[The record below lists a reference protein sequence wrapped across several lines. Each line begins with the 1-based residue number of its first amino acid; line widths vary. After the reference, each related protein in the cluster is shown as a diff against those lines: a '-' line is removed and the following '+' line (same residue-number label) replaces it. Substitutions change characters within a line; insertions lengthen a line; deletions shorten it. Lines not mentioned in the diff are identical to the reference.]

1 MIFNRVSIIIVLGLL
16 MYFIY
21 IQALVLKHT
30 KRIMDLEQKQEQEQI
45 IDSIGV
51 VIYQDST
58 HNKNYLKQ

>member
-51 VIYQDST
+51 VIHQDST

>member
-30 KRIMDLEQKQEQEQI
+30 KRISDLEQKQEQI
-45 IDSIGV
+45 IDSIDV
-51 VIYQDST
+51 VIEQDST
-58 HNKNYLKQ
+58 DNKNYLKQ

>member
-30 KRIMDLEQKQEQEQI
+30 KRIMDLEQKQEQI

-51 VIYQDST
+51 VIHQDST
-58 HNKNYLKQ
+58 HNKNYLNQ

>member
-30 KRIMDLEQKQEQEQI
+30 KRISDLEQKQEQI
-45 IDSIGV
+45 IDSLDV
-51 VIYQDST
+51 VIEQDST
-58 HNKNYLKQ
+58 DNKNYLKQ

>member
-30 KRIMDLEQKQEQEQI
+30 KRINDLEQKQEQI
-45 IDSIGV
+45 IDSIDV
-51 VIYQDST
+51 VIEQDST
-58 HNKNYLKQ
+58 DNKNYLKQ

>member
-30 KRIMDLEQKQEQEQI
+30 KRIMDLEQKQEQI

-51 VIYQDST
+51 VIHQDST